1 MFPFSVDFK
10 KHLEGNEEK
19 KWNTNSGKK
28 SYFFLR
34 EKKCVCAR
42 KEKIPNPLPERGR
55 SDSQRQNY
63 DVWRWYRKGR
73 KAAMI
78 SPFEF
83 CRGQPVRPHLF
94 RFRSQAWRQA
104 PSFGFFTTKGSSASV
119 AAVLVCSLTS
129 FPLDSDSDM
138 LLLLRL
144 FFHWFTN
151 EFVCSLTSFRL
162 DSSI

>member
-1 MFPFSVDFK
+1 ME
-10 KHLEGNEEK
+10 HQLGEK
-19 KWNTNSGKK
+19 IL
-28 SYFFLR
+28 FLSS
-34 EKKCVCAR
+34 R
-42 KEKIPNPLPERGR
+42 KEMRLRAKGKIPHPLPERGR

-138 LLLLRL
+138 LLLLSL

-151 EFVCSLTSFRL
+151 EFVCSLTSFRI